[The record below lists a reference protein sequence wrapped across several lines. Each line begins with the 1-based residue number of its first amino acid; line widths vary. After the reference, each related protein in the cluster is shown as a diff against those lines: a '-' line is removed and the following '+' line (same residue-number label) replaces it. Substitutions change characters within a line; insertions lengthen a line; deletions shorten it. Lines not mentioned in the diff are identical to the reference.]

1 MDRAQIIVIG
11 GEKGGVGKSTI
22 ATNIAV
28 EMVLLGAR
36 LMLIDSDPQKTSL
49 NWVDRRNESHPN
61 LKKIFGVSKEGNV
74 REIIKELAINYDIVL
89 LDASGRDSKSLR
101 TALTICDKF
110 YCPIKPSQADLETLP
125 HVCEL
130 ISASSDINEKLKAY
144 AIISMASPN
153 YRTKDHAEASSI
165 IDDLKNYIKLSNSII
180 MERKIY
186 KDALLQGKGVVEMQN
201 DKAILEIK
209 TLVQEIINE

>member
-1 MDRAQIIVIG
+1 MERAQIIVIG

-22 ATNIAV
+22 TTNVAV
-28 EMVLLGAR
+28 EMVSQGAR

-49 NWVDRRNESHPN
+49 NWIDRRNELNPTFS
-61 LKKIFGVSKEGNV
+61 KIFGVSKEGNV
-74 REIIKELAINYDIVL
+74 REIIKELSINYDIIL

-130 ISASSDINEKLKAY
+130 ISASSDINDKLKSY

-153 YRTKDHAEASSI
+153 YRTNDHTEASSSI
-165 IDDLKNYIKLSNSII
+165 NDLNNYLKLSKSVI
-180 MERKIY
+180 MERKVY
-186 KDALLQGKGVVEMQN
+186 KDALLQGKGVTELQN
-201 DKAILEIK
+201 NKASLEIK
-209 TLVQEIINE
+209 KLVQEIINE

>member
-1 MDRAQIIVIG
+1 MSRAQIIVIG

-28 EMVLLGAR
+28 EMVAQGAK

-49 NWVDRRNESHPN
+49 NWVDRRNELNPELN
-61 LKKIFGVSKEGNV
+61 KVFGVSKEGNV
-74 REIIKELAINYDIVL
+74 REIIKELSTNYDIIL

-130 ISASSDINEKLKAY
+130 ISIGNDMNERLKSF

-153 YRTKDHAEASSI
+153 YKSNDHAEASETI
-165 IDDLKNYIKLSNSII
+165 NNLNNYLKLSSSII
-180 MERKIY
+180 MERKVY
-186 KDALLQGKGVVEMQN
+186 REALLQGKGVVEMQN
-201 DKAILEIK
+201 DKAISEIK
-209 TLVQEIINE
+209 KLVQEMINE

>member
-22 ATNIAV
+22 ATNVAV
-28 EMVLLGAR
+28 EMVSLGAK

-49 NWVDRRNESHPN
+49 NWVDRRNELNPELS
-61 LKKIFGVSKEGNV
+61 KIFGVSKEGNV
-74 REIIKELAINYDIVL
+74 REIIKELSTNYDIIL

-125 HVCEL
+125 HICEL
-130 ISASSDINEKLKAY
+130 INASSDINEKLKAY
-144 AIISMASPN
+144 AIVSMASPN
-153 YRTKDHAEASSI
+153 YKINDYIEASASI
-165 IDDLKNYIKLSNSII
+165 NDLSNYLKLSKSII

-186 KDALLQGKGVVEMQN
+186 RDALLQGKGVTELSN
-201 DKAILEIK
+201 DKAALEIK
-209 TLVQEIINE
+209 NLVKEMLNE

>member
-1 MDRAQIIVIG
+1 MNRAQIIVIG

-22 ATNIAV
+22 ATNVAV
-28 EMVLLGAR
+28 ELVSRGAK

-49 NWVDRRNESHPN
+49 NWVDRRNELNPTFS
-61 LKKIFGVSKEGNV
+61 KIFGVSKEGNV
-74 REIIKELAINYDIVL
+74 REIIKELSTNYDIIL

-130 ISASSDINEKLKAY
+130 INVASDINDKLQSF

-153 YRTKDHAEASSI
+153 YKSNDHEEASHI
-165 IDDLKNYIKLSNSII
+165 INNLSDYLKLSKSII
-180 MERKIY
+180 MERKVY
-186 KDALLQGKGVVEMQN
+186 REALLQGKGITEMQN
-201 DKAILEIK
+201 DKAISEIK
-209 TLVQEIINE
+209 NLVQEMINE